1 MKRFPTLL
9 AVILVLAIV
18 GHNSP
23 VSAKDTWISIRSKN
37 FVLVGN
43 ASEKDLK
50 RVGVRLEQFREVFSR
65 LFPKT
70 NFNSPVPTTVI
81 VFKSDGSYRP
91 FKPSAN
97 TAGYFQAGTDV
108 NYITLTTEV
117 RGEQDPFT
125 VIFHEYTH
133 FLVNNNVENPPD
145 WFNEGLAEYYSTFSI
160 TDDQKVELGRPI
172 ASHVFLLRENK
183 LLPLKTLFQV
193 DHKSPYY
200 NERNKQS
207 IFYAQSWAL
216 MHYLILGKDG
226 QRLVQMTKF
235 LDLMNAKVPMEQ
247 AFQQAFQTT
256 FEVMEKE
263 LREYIKQDRYHFV
276 SGHFERK
283 LELDAEMQSTTISEA
298 EAQAYLGDLLL
309 HSNRAESEGYLQK
322 ALVLDPEL
330 PMANASMGMLRVRE
344 GKTDEARKSLERA
357 ASANSQN
364 YLIHY
369 YFAYALSREG
379 MGDSPS
385 VTGFKPETVVR
396 IRDELK
402 KTIQLR
408 PDFPESYTLLAFV
421 SLVTGT
427 QLDESVA
434 LLKRALAT
442 SPGRN
447 DFTFMLAQLYL
458 HKEEYKIARQL
469 LEQLNNP
476 NVDETTREHAKTLL
490 TQLTS
495 MEEQKARYDA
505 MNSPISTQSK
515 KAPSVSVNVNTSEPN
530 SAQTPSDPSSYLQE
544 VLRKPAAGETQ
555 LQATLVRIDCDKK
568 AITFTI
574 KTGDRLLR
582 LRTDS
587 FDHVEIT
594 TYSPDVAG
602 DITCGPRKPENV
614 VVVCFVPSTDTK
626 TSDTRTKT
634 GDTPAI
640 PRSRVANPGAK
651 PDGTIRSLEFV
662 PKDFKLKQPP
672 AKP

>member
-1 MKRFPTLL
+1 MLMKRFPTFL
-9 AVILVLAIV
+9 AVLFVLTIV
-18 GHNSP
+18 CHSSP

-65 LFPKT
+65 MFPKV
-70 NFNSPVPTTVI
+70 NFSSPVPTTVI
-81 VFKSDGSYRP
+81 VFKSDNSYRP
-91 FKPSAN
+91 FKPTPN

-117 RGEQDPFT
+117 RGEQDPFN

-133 FLVNNNVENPPD
+133 LLVNNNVENPPD

-172 ASHVFLLRENK
+172 ASHVYLLRENK
-183 LLPLKTLFQV
+183 LLPLKTLFHV

-216 MHYLILGKDG
+216 MHYLILGRDG

-235 LDLMNAKVPMEQ
+235 LNLMNAKVPMEQ
-247 AFQQAFQTT
+247 AFQQAFQTS

-263 LREYIKQDRYHFV
+263 LRDYIKQDRYHFV

-283 LELDAEMQSTTISEA
+283 LELDAEMKSTPISEA

-309 HSNRAESEGYLQK
+309 HSNRAESEGYLKK
-322 ALVLDPEL
+322 ALMLDPDL

-344 GKTDEARKSLERA
+344 GKTDEARKRLERA

-379 MGDSPS
+379 MGDSPL
-385 VTGFKPETVVR
+385 VTGFKPETVVK
-396 IRDELK
+396 IREELK

-408 PDFPESYTLLAFV
+408 PDFPESYTLLAFL

-427 QLDESVA
+427 QIDESVA

-458 HKEEYKIARQL
+458 HKEDYKIARQL

-476 NVDETTREHAKTLL
+476 NVDERTRERAQTLL
-490 TQLTS
+490 TQMTA

-505 MNSPISTQSK
+505 MNTPISSKRQS
-515 KAPSVSVNVNTSEPN
+515 ASSVAVNVDPSEPN
-530 SAQTPSDPSSYLQE
+530 SAQQPSDPSAYLQE

-602 DITCGPRKPENV
+602 DITCGPRKPENM

-626 TSDTRTKT
+626 ASDTRARPNTARAKSA
-634 GDTPAI
+634 DTA
-640 PRSRVANPGAK
+640 AK
-651 PDGTIRSLEFV
+651 PEGTIRSLEFV
-662 PKDFKLKQPP
+662 PKDFKLKQP
-672 AKP
+672 